1 MIFDSYEAFRA
12 ANFKPKVCILG
23 SGPAGTTI
31 ARKLGAA
38 GIPVV
43 VLEAGSREFSDESQD
58 FYRGS
63 TVGDFY
69 FDLDI
74 TRLRFMGGSSNHWAG
89 WCRIR
94 AGRSAVPISSP
105 ICRRCAISSTFP
117 NSGRMCQS
125 PTTSAGCS

>member
-1 MIFDSYEAFRA
+1 MIFDSYEAYRA
-12 ANFKPKVCILG
+12 ANFTPKVCILG

-43 VLEAGSREFSDESQD
+43 VMEAGPREFSDESQD

-74 TRLRFMGGSSNHWAG
+74 TRLRLMGGSSNHWAG
-89 WCRIR
+89 WCRVLDKQDFEPK
-94 AGRSAVPISSP
+94 AWV
-105 ICRRCAISSTFP
+105 
-117 NSGRMCQS
+117 
-125 PTTSAGCS
+125 

>member
-1 MIFDSYEAFRA
+1 MIFDSYEAYKQVG
-12 ANFKPKVCILG
+12 FKPRACILG

-58 FYRGS
+58 FYRGK

-74 TRLRFMGGSSNHWAG
+74 T
-89 WCRIR
+89 
-94 AGRSAVPISSP
+94 
-105 ICRRCAISSTFP
+105 
-117 NSGRMCQS
+117 
-125 PTTSAGCS
+125 